1 MKSEEEK
8 RFSHRFKWHII
19 IIGTIA
25 FLSNGIAVSA
35 LDYSDFPENLQWILD
50 DRIEELDSKGGF
62 CIAGRVTF
70 DDGAQIYDCGDVQVN
85 FADKLDEPFPVYYDG
100 WFIAR
105 RVLDAKYAGPNKRV
119 ILRSFYYDP
128 IDAYATIDEGH
139 ITYLEF
145 QMTKTPEEKLCDIK
159 GTVFDENDNPLEGA
173 TVSLYFPSCHFPES
187 ELRMVTGPD
196 GQYCFGGIT
205 KTSYIVK
212 AWVPGYADCQADCR
226 PSPDSTAVID
236 LALYPHRRIYLEY
249 VYQPDGSRNFT
260 SGDLV
265 TKALDWKHVN
275 VGAKGLIFSQGTIT
289 RLPND
294 LTLTQRRDVLYF
306 RTYYGLSK
314 YSNGCY
320 DEGLVDFNSVDTA
333 AESASRYKVVR
344 LPRCQ
349 VGHVYV
355 VKTLQG
361 PCYAKFIV
369 LTDEYSFR
377 TVNPANLKS
386 YRFRG
391 YDLDIDITSC
401 SGSGKVYVRKF
412 YDAPD
417 GLDISYLPYYWE
429 ISGLEGFVFKAD
441 LALTYNEQDILRL
454 NLPEES
460 LVIYQYDDSTDTW
473 KKVSSRRDSKRN
485 ILFAESISTWGLFA
499 IGSD

>member
-8 RFSHRFKWHII
+8 SFSHRFKWHII

-25 FLSNGIAVSA
+25 FLSNGITVSA
-35 LDYSDFPENLQWILD
+35 LDYSDFPDNLQWILD

-70 DDGAQIYDCGDVQVN
+70 NDGAQIYDCGDVEVN
-85 FADKLDEPFPVYYDG
+85 FADKLDEPIPVYYDG

-105 RVLDAKYAGPNKRV
+105 RVLDAKYGGSNKRV
-119 ILRSFYYDP
+119 VLRSFYYDP
-128 IDAYATIDEGH
+128 IDAYVTTDEGC
-139 ITYLEF
+139 ITYLELE
-145 QMTKTPEEKLCDIK
+145 MTKTSKEELCEIK
-159 GTVFDENDNPLEGA
+159 GTVFDENGNPLEGA
-173 TVSLYFPSCHFPES
+173 TVSLYFPRCHFPES

-196 GQYCFGGIT
+196 GQYSFDSVT
-205 KTSYIVK
+205 KTNYRVK
-212 AWVPGYADCQADCR
+212 ASAPGYADCQASCR
-226 PSPDSTAVID
+226 PSADSTAVVG
-236 LALYPHRRIYLEY
+236 LALYPHRRIYLKY
-249 VYQPDGSRNFT
+249 VYQPDGSRDFT

-265 TKALDWKHVN
+265 TKALDWKHDN
-275 VGAKGLIFSQGTIT
+275 IIGKGMLFSDGVIT
-289 RLPND
+289 KYAND
-294 LTLTQRRDVLYF
+294 LVLLQERDVLYF
-306 RTYYGLSK
+306 SKYYGSSE
-314 YSNGCY
+314 YTNGFY
-320 DEGLVDFNSVDTA
+320 DEGLVDFNSIRTA
-333 AESASRYKVVR
+333 AEDPSKYRGYRVPS
-344 LPRCQ
+344 Q

-361 PCYAKFIV
+361 PCYTKFIV

-386 YRFRG
+386 YHFRG
-391 YDLDIDITSC
+391 HDLDVGITSC

-429 ISGLEGFVFKAD
+429 ISGLEGLVFKAD

>member
-1 MKSEEEK
+1 MKLEEEK
-8 RFSHRFKWHII
+8 SFSHRFKRHII

-25 FLSNGIAVSA
+25 FLSNGITVSA

-70 DDGAQIYDCGDVQVN
+70 EDRVQIYNCGDVEIN
-85 FADKLDEPFPVYYDG
+85 FADRLDEPIPVYYDG
-100 WFIAR
+100 WFVTR

-128 IDAYATIDEGH
+128 IDAYVTIEQGR
-139 ITYLEF
+139 ITYIEF
-145 QMTKTPEEKLCDIK
+145 QMTKTHEEKLCEIK
-159 GTVFDENDNPLEGA
+159 GTVFDENGNPLEGA
-173 TVSLYFPSCHFPES
+173 TS
-187 ELRMVTGPD
+187 
-196 GQYCFGGIT
+196 
-205 KTSYIVK
+205 VK
-212 AWVPGYADCQADCR
+212 ASAPGYADCQASCR
-226 PSPDSTAVID
+226 LSADSTAVID
-236 LALYPHRRIYLEY
+236 LQLYPHRRIYLEY
-249 VYQPDGSRNFT
+249 VYQPDGSRDFT

-265 TKALDWKHVN
+265 TKALDWKHDNTVD
-275 VGAKGLIFSQGTIT
+275 KGLIFSQGTIT

-294 LTLTQRRDVLYF
+294 ITLTQRKDILYF
-306 RTYYGLSK
+306 RTYYGAGK
-314 YSNGCY
+314 YRNGCY
-320 DEGLVDFNSVDTA
+320 DEGLVDFASVRAA
-333 AESASRYKVVR
+333 AENASRYREVF
-344 LPRCQ
+344 LPRVQ

-391 YDLDIDITSC
+391 YDLDIHITSC
-401 SGSGKVYVRKF
+401 SGSGKVYVRRL

-429 ISGLEGFVFKAD
+429 ISGSEKLVFKAD

-454 NLPEES
+454 SLPEES

>member
-1 MKSEEEK
+1 
-8 RFSHRFKWHII
+8 
-19 IIGTIA
+19 
-25 FLSNGIAVSA
+25 
-35 LDYSDFPENLQWILD
+35 
-50 DRIEELDSKGGF
+50 
-62 CIAGRVTF
+62 
-70 DDGAQIYDCGDVQVN
+70 
-85 FADKLDEPFPVYYDG
+85 
-100 WFIAR
+100 
-105 RVLDAKYAGPNKRV
+105 
-119 ILRSFYYDP
+119 
-128 IDAYATIDEGH
+128 
-139 ITYLEF
+139 
-145 QMTKTPEEKLCDIK
+145 MTKTSKEELCEIK
-159 GTVFDENDNPLEGA
+159 GTVFDENGNPLEGA

-205 KTSYIVK
+205 PMRYTVK
-212 AWVPGYADCQADCR
+212 AHAPGYADCQASCR
-226 PSPDSTAVID
+226 PSPDSVAVRD

-249 VYQPDGSRNFT
+249 VYQPDGSMGFT

-265 TKALDWKHVN
+265 TKALDWKHDNTVS
-275 VGAKGLIFSQGTIT
+275 KGLIFSQGTIT

-294 LTLTQRRDVLYF
+294 LTLSQRKDILYF
-306 RTYYGLSK
+306 RAYYGASE
-314 YSNGCY
+314 YTNGCY
-320 DEGLVDFNSVDTA
+320 DEGLVDFNSIRTA
-333 AESASRYKVVR
+333 AEDPSKYMGYRVPS
-344 LPRCQ
+344 Q

-355 VKTLQG
+355 VKTLKG
-361 PCYAKFIV
+361 PRYAKFIV

-401 SGSGKVYVRKF
+401 SGSGKIYVRKF
-412 YDAPD
+412 YNAPD

-429 ISGLEGFVFKAD
+429 ISGLEGLVFKAD